1 MGILDLFRKNDP
13 SKGPKV
19 DREIAR
25 LERLVSNKLSQ
36 NLDRQDAL
44 EQLGR
49 IGTAES
55 AAVLLKR
62 FNWHLDPSITDHEE
76 KETAVRGIV
85 NAGEAALE
93 PIREYCKRAEGLT
106 WPLKALEQIVPSARF
121 VEELLLLL
129 DQYDTEYVRNP
140 EPKVQL
146 LSSLEMFPQ
155 SDVKIAVEQ
164 FIEDASEPVR
174 FAAVGT
180 LFAMGQDDIV
190 VALASMLEREE
201 SLRIKNRIAQG
212 LADRGWLVPEE
223 LCSACRK
230 VLPAGYWLDA
240 SGRITGKGGAG

>member
-1 MGILDLFRKNDP
+1 MALLDLFRKSDRATA
-13 SKGPKV
+13 SKV

-49 IGTAES
+49 FATAEA

-76 KETAVRGIV
+76 KETAVQGIV

-106 WPLKALEQIVPSARF
+106 WPLKALEQIVPQERF

-129 DQYDTEYVRNP
+129 DQYDTEYVRNH

-146 LSSLEMFPQ
+146 LNLLEAFPKPE
-155 SDVKIAVEQ
+155 VRIAVEQ
-164 FIEDASEPVR
+164 FLEDASEPVR

-180 LFAMGQDDIV
+180 VFAMGQDDAA
-190 VALASMLEREE
+190 VALATVLEREE

-212 LADRGWLVPEE
+212 LADRAWLVPDE
-223 LCSACRK
+223 LCANVRK

-240 SGRITGKGGAG
+240 TGRITGQAT

>member
-1 MGILDLFRKNDP
+1 MGIFDLFRKQDAP
-13 SKGPKV
+13 QSPKA

-49 IGTAES
+49 IGSAES

-62 FNWHLDPSITDHEE
+62 FNWYLDPSITDHEE
-76 KETAVRGIV
+76 KETAVQGIV

-93 PIREYCKRAEGLT
+93 PIREYCRRAEGLT
-106 WPLKALEQIVPSARF
+106 WPLKALEQIVPKERF
-121 VEELLLLL
+121 VEELLTLL

-146 LSSLEMFPQ
+146 LNALEAFP
-155 SDVKIAVEQ
+155 SADVKIAVEP
-164 FIEDASEPVR
+164 FLEDASEPVR
-174 FAAVGT
+174 FAAAGT
-180 LFAMGQDDIV
+180 VFAMGQED
-190 VALASMLEREE
+190 AAASLASTLQREE
-201 SLRIKNRIAQG
+201 SQRIKNRIAQG
-212 LADRGWLVPEE
+212 LAERGWMIPAE

-230 VLPAGYWLDA
+230 VLPSGYWLDA
-240 SGRITGKGGAG
+240 SGRITGQPSQ

>member
-1 MGILDLFRKNDP
+1 MGLFDFFRKNDQT
-13 SKGPKV
+13 GPKV

-36 NLDRQDAL
+36 NLDRLDAL
-44 EQLGR
+44 EQLGK

-62 FNWHLDPSITDHEE
+62 FNWYLDPSITDHEE
-76 KETAVRGIV
+76 KEIAVQGIV
-85 NAGEAALE
+85 NAGESALE
-93 PIREYCKRAEGLT
+93 PIRDYCKRAEGLT
-106 WPLKALEQIVPSARF
+106 WPLKALEQIVARERF

-146 LSSLEMFPQ
+146 LHALAAFPQ
-155 SDVKIAVEQ
+155 SDVRIAVEQ

-180 LFAMGQDDIV
+180 LFAMGEAD
-190 VALASMLEREE
+190 VAVAVAPMMEREE

-212 LADRGWLVPEE
+212 LADKGWLVPGE
-223 LCSACRK
+223 LCAACRK
-230 VLPAGYWLDA
+230 ALPNGYWLDA
-240 SGRITGKGGAG
+240 TGRITGQAPG

>member
-1 MGILDLFRKNDP
+1 MGIFDLFRKSDRP
-13 SKGPKV
+13 AGTKV

-49 IGTAES
+49 IGTGE
-55 AAVLLKR
+55 AASVLLKR
-62 FNWHLDPSITDHEE
+62 FNWYLDPSITDHEE

-85 NAGEAALE
+85 AAGEAALE
-93 PIREYCKRAEGLT
+93 PIREYCRRAEGLT
-106 WPLKALEQIVPSARF
+106 WPLKALEQIVPRERY

-129 DQYDTEYVRNP
+129 DQYDTEYVRNH

-146 LSSLEMFPQ
+146 LGVLEGFPQ
-155 SDVKIAVEQ
+155 QDVRIAVEQ

-180 LFAMGQDDIV
+180 LFAMGQSDAV
-190 VALASMLEREE
+190 VSLVPMLEREE

-212 LADRGWLVPEE
+212 LCDRGWTVPTE

-240 SGRITGKGGAG
+240 SGRITGQPS